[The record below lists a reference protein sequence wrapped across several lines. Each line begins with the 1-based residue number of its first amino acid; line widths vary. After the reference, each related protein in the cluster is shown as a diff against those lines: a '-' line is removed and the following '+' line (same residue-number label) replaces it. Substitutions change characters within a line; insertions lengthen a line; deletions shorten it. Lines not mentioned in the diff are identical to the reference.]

1 MPKLILK
8 QCECKR
14 SFNPKDFGASDN
26 LCPTC
31 NQKVKSEIRKKDA
44 IRKSLNRDDSISS
57 NLERL
62 AGVEDV

>member
-8 QCECKR
+8 QCECKKP
-14 SFNPKDFGASDN
+14 FNPKDIGSSED

-31 NQKVKSEIRKKDA
+31 NSKFKSEIRKKDA
-44 IRKSLNRDDSISS
+44 IRKSLNRDDRVSG

-62 AGVEDV
+62 GGIEDV